1 MKAVRILLLTFL
13 GVNLAIAQT
22 KISGTAQCGK
32 PEKQQS
38 MDVGDRAHHS
48 FIIGQGKCTWTKPL
62 EIEGARSQ
70 GGTFT
75 VFSEQSGNTVR
86 DHGYVMDT
94 MDSGDKYTVRIDS
107 TETWS
112 GGKPVSERGTWSF
125 INGIG
130 KLKGIKGNGTYT
142 GKADGDNMVITVEGE
157 YQISK

>member
-1 MKAVRILLLTFL
+1 MATASSHSINRRSQMKAVRILLLTFL

-94 MDSGDKYTVRIDS
+94 MDSGDTSIRCAS
-107 TETWS
+107 TARKH
-112 GGKPVSERGTWSF
+112 G
-125 INGIG
+125 
-130 KLKGIKGNGTYT
+130 
-142 GKADGDNMVITVEGE
+142 AA
-157 YQISK
+157 